1 VGGMRWESWRF
12 AEWDLATL
20 QHSRLYDVLMRLP
33 MLMWSIFLGL
43 VTLVGL
49 QEYIRQA
56 DPTLP
61 GAVYSLNIAMR
72 ASVIAYLVVIAA
84 TVVARMRPAHKA
96 RGAEPRISALIGTF
110 LLAAV
115 MLFPRRELSLSADM
129 VSTVLTLA
137 GSTFAIV
144 VLTQLRASFS
154 IMAEA
159 RQLVTIGVYRLVRHP
174 LYLAEEIAAIGVMM
188 QFFSPWTALILV
200 VQIGFQLRRMRNEEV
215 ILAEI
220 FPEYLAYRERTARL
234 VPGIY

>member
-1 VGGMRWESWRF
+1 VRLESWRF
-12 AEWDLATL
+12 ADWDFATL

-33 MLMWSIFLGL
+33 MLMWSTFLGL
-43 VTLVGL
+43 VTVVGL
-49 QEYIRQA
+49 QEYMRQA
-56 DPTLP
+56 DSTLP
-61 GAVYSLNIAMR
+61 DSVYVLNIAMR

-84 TVVARMRPAHKA
+84 TVVARMRPARKA
-96 RGAEPRISALIGTF
+96 RGAEPRISALTGTF
-110 LLAAV
+110 LFTAV
-115 MLFPRRELSLSADM
+115 VLFPRRELSLSADV

-137 GSTFAIV
+137 GSIFAIV

-220 FPEYLAYRERTARL
+220 FPEYQAYRERTARIL
-234 VPGIY
+234 PGIY